1 MYIYSRAALATNGR
15 HGLLGLHFCLLSSC
29 YPIRP
34 LFHLVKHM
42 ANKSAFRGMGLFLSL
57 SLFPSV
63 IHDHG
68 RRSIPP
74 FHVGKETNTVHMGQC
89 TQEPKLGRTQLNGW
103 SKYCFSFLWSDKGSI
118 YQVFTRW
125 QKRQIKPVPQ
135 GLSSKAGPP
144 NPWVGGG
151 GCVFK

>member
-1 MYIYSRAALATNGR
+1 MMYIYSRVALATNGR
-15 HGLLGLHFCLLSSC
+15 HGLLGRHFCLLSSC

-42 ANKSAFRGMGLFLSL
+42 ANESAFRGMGLFLSL

-74 FHVGKETNTVHMGQC
+74 FHVEKETNTVHMGYC
-89 TQEPKLGRTQLNGW
+89 SQELKLGRTQLN
-103 SKYCFSFLWSDKGSI
+103 
-118 YQVFTRW
+118 R
-125 QKRQIKPVPQ
+125 
-135 GLSSKAGPP
+135 
-144 NPWVGGG
+144 
-151 GCVFK
+151 